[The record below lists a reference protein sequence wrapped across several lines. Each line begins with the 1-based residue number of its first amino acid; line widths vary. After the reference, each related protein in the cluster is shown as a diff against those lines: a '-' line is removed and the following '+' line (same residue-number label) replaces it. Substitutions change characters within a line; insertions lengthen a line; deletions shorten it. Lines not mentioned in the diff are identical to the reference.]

1 MNKEKLIIFALVA
14 FVSYHLFIKEGFEV
28 QKTRCQLN
36 VIPGTCDENTY
47 ASSKGCKLNQN
58 RTDANPDY
66 CICADP
72 SKGCEVKTTKSA
84 SQTKTEILKR
94 MLEIQEAKLAP
105 IRNASDNFFKTRA
118 DWQNEKDAT
127 LKKAKE
133 TALEQSYNTYVFLKP
148 GAPRGG
154 LPNDIDVIIA
164 SQGVQKDG
172 KFKFAGNRRELFQVL
187 GNEYKDLYTKYVSMV
202 RLG

>member
-1 MNKEKLIIFALVA
+1 MNKEKIIIFALVA
-14 FVSYHLFIKEGFEV
+14 FVAYHLFIKEGFEA
-28 QKTRCQLN
+28 QKTNCSLYPIPQLCVQYN
-36 VIPGTCDENTY
+36 
-47 ASSKGCKLNQN
+47 SKGCALNPNKVMGDNQSV
-58 RTDANPDY
+58 

-72 SKGCEVKTTKSA
+72 SKGCDANPSSKPMTKE
-84 SQTKTEILKR
+84 EILKR

-133 TALEQSYNTYVFLKP
+133 TALVQSYNTYVSLKP

-154 LPNDIDVIIA
+154 LPNDPDVIIA

-172 KFKFAGNRRELFQVL
+172 KFKFAGNRTALFQVL
-187 GNEYKDLYTKYVSMV
+187 GNDYKDLYTKYENMV